1 MQRYTQPR
9 ARKAFV
15 KVRAD
20 HDIGGKITPL
30 KFREAEGETY
40 LIDRITDVRPAIS
53 ERTGGHGMRY
63 TCRVQDRQV
72 YLFHDRD
79 LWFIEADWN

>member
-40 LIDRITDVRPAIS
+40 LIDRITDVRPRPPS
-53 ERTGGHGMRY
+53 ERAGMECA
-63 TCRVQDRQV
+63 TPAACRASRFI
-72 YLFHDRD
+72 LFHDRD
-79 LWFIEADWN
+79 LWFIEADWS

>member
-20 HDIGGKITPL
+20 HDIGGKIT
-30 KFREAEGETY
+30 
-40 LIDRITDVRPAIS
+40 DVRPAAS
-53 ERTGGHGMRY
+53 ERTGGHGIRY
-63 TCRVQDRQV
+63 TCRVQGKQI

-79 LWFIEADWN
+79 LWFIEADWS